1 MVAGWRRWGM
11 TDTLADKTAAE
22 KPQGPSHASL
32 AEGLKPELLGA
43 YKRMLTYQFSGTV
56 VLVAVMAA
64 GLLGSYAIAR
74 WEPPILVLV
83 TLSGM
88 LGAFFSALTRL
99 YNVDQLSLALISP
112 TVSKLN
118 GWHLL
123 MYSFVPPVVGA
134 IASVVLYV
142 GFVSGLVSG
151 GVFPA
156 MSCKGDGK
164 TCTDLIE
171 VLRVYGPTG
180 ANDYGKALI
189 WAFIAGFS
197 ERFVPDI
204 LQSLV
209 MRSQGAEAK

>member
-1 MVAGWRRWGM
+1 M
-11 TDTLADKTAAE
+11 TDRLADKAAE
-22 KPQGPSHASL
+22 GKPQTGAVAGP
-32 AEGLKPELLGA
+32 AEGLNPELLGA
-43 YKRMLTYQFSGTV
+43 YKRMLTYQFRGTV
-56 VLVAVMAA
+56 VLVALLAA

-74 WEPPILVLV
+74 WQPPVLILV
-83 TLSGM
+83 TLAGM

-112 TVSKLN
+112 TVSRLN

-134 IASVVLYV
+134 IASVVLYI
-142 GFVSGLVSG
+142 GFVSGLVDG
-151 GVFPA
+151 GVFPK

-164 TCTDLIE
+164 TCTQLVE
-171 VLRVYGPTG
+171 VLNDYGPAG
-180 ANDYGKALI
+180 ANDYGKVLI

-197 ERFVPDI
+197 ERFVPDM

-209 MRSQGAEAK
+209 MRSRKTQTK

>member
-1 MVAGWRRWGM
+1 M

-56 VLVAVMAA
+56 VLVTVMAA

-74 WEPPILVLV
+74 WEP
-83 TLSGM
+83 
-88 LGAFFSALTRL
+88 
-99 YNVDQLSLALISP
+99 SLALISP

-156 MSCKGDGK
+156 MSCKGNGK

-171 VLRVYGPTG
+171 VLTSYGPTG

>member
-1 MVAGWRRWGM
+1 MADLSVDKGVVGQPEAQTAG
-11 TDTLADKTAAE
+11 AV
-22 KPQGPSHASL
+22 
-32 AEGLKPELLGA
+32 EGLKPELLGA

-56 VLVAVMAA
+56 VLVAVLAA

-74 WEPPILVLV
+74 WQPPVLILV
-83 TLSGM
+83 TLAGM

-112 TVSKLN
+112 TVSRLN

-134 IASVVLYV
+134 IASVVLYI
-142 GFVSGLVSG
+142 GFVSGLVDG
-151 GVFPA
+151 GVFPK

-164 TCTDLIE
+164 TCTQLVE
-171 VLRVYGPTG
+171 VLNDYGPTG
-180 ANDYGKALI
+180 ANDYGKVLV

-209 MRSQGAEAK
+209 MRSQKAATK

>member
-1 MVAGWRRWGM
+1 M
-11 TDTLADKTAAE
+11 TDAVADQNLAPKSNAE
-22 KPQGPSHASL
+22 VPSAL
-32 AEGLKPELLGA
+32 PEGLKPELLGA

-56 VLVAVMAA
+56 VLVGVMAG
-64 GLLGSYAIAR
+64 GLLGSYAVSR
-74 WEPPILVLV
+74 WEPPVLILV

-142 GFVSGLVSG
+142 GFVSGLVDG
-151 GVFPA
+151 GVFPN

-164 TCTDLIE
+164 TCTQLIE
-171 VLRVYGPTG
+171 VLNDYGPTA
-180 ANDYGKALI
+180 ANDYGKVLI
-189 WAFIAGFS
+189 WAFVAGFS

-204 LQSLV
+204 LGSLV
-209 MRSQGAEAK
+209 ARSQKEETK